1 MRKLIIFLLALNLYA
16 TDIVTEYR
24 LNGLADIEKKLDKA
38 LTEKSYWKKYLK
50 NKDTSFG
57 YIENY
62 TDILVC
68 DKSKSNLTLYKK
80 GKQKYEKQVTYGAYT
95 GKLKGDKKTEG
106 DLKTPN
112 GIYNLV
118 KKIDKLDSFY
128 GPMAFVTS
136 YPNDYDKYLGKSGHG
151 IWIHGLPTQQKRDT
165 FTKGCIAINND
176 HIKCLDRDI
185 DLSKTLL
192 LIYPKKYKL
201 GVSKKELTNILSQLY
216 MWRYAWIY
224 NDLETYLSFYD
235 KKNFKRA
242 DGKNFKWFK
251 RHKTRIF
258 NKNETKQILF
268 NNITVIPYPNKKGVY
283 QIVFNESFQS
293 DTYEFNG
300 DKILMIKLKNN
311 TIQIFMEK

>member
-1 MRKLIIFLLALNLYA
+1 MKKLILLLLALNIYA

-24 LNGLADIEKKLDKA
+24 LYGLADIEKKLDKE
-38 LTEKSYWKKYLK
+38 LTKKSYWSKYLK

-57 YIENY
+57 FIENY
-62 TDILVC
+62 TDILIC

-80 GKQKYEKQVTYGAYT
+80 GKKKYEKQVSYGAYT
-95 GKLKGDKKTEG
+95 GKLKGDKKVEG

-136 YPNDYDKYLGKSGHG
+136 YPNEYDKYLGKSGHG
-151 IWIHGLPTQQKRDT
+151 IWIHGLPTKQKRDS

-201 GVSKKELTNILSQLY
+201 GVSKKELANILSQLY

-224 NDLETYLSFYD
+224 NDLDKYLSFYD
-235 KKNFKRA
+235 TENFKRA
-242 DGKNFKWFK
+242 DGKSFSWFK

-258 NKNETKQILF
+258 NKNEDKQILF
-268 NNITVIPYPNKKGVY
+268 TDITVIPYPNKKDVY
-283 QIVFNESFQS
+283 QIVFHEYFQS
-293 DTYEFNG
+293 DTYEFSG
-300 DKILMIKLKNN
+300 SKILMVKLKNN
-311 TIQIFMEK
+311 KMKIFMEK